1 MKLKKIKN
9 KKIKKNLEFLKKVS
23 STNELVF
30 NYQNFDALK
39 NLLDGKTN
47 EHTSMLNNFC
57 GFAIN
62 QIRLKV
68 VKA

>member
-1 MKLKKIKN
+1 MN
-9 KKIKKNLEFLKKVS
+9 KYLFLIIRS
-23 STNELVF
+23 
-30 NYQNFDALK
+30 QNFDALK
-39 NLLDGKTN
+39 NLLDGKIN

-68 VKA
+68 VNAWGRIFCIGSMKEGSF